1 MQFIDTHTHIY
12 SQEFDSDRLEVCA
25 RAEAVGVDV
34 FCVPNVDCETLP
46 AMLSVCKNRPSCHP
60 MLGLHPTSVNES
72 YRNDL
77 ERLKPWLQTIPFI
90 AIGEIGIDLYWD
102 KTFLVEQQDALA
114 EQIRWAE
121 ESRLPIVVHLRNAF
135 EELKEV
141 FESHAGTLP
150 GGIIHCF
157 SGTISQAEY
166 FLDKGFALGIGG
178 VVTFK
183 NNGDLEAVVKAV
195 PLSSLVLETDAPYL
209 APVPHRGK
217 RNESA
222 YIPLI
227 AEKTAALKN
236 CSVNEVATVTTE
248 TAKRIFN
255 L

>member
-12 SQEFDSDRLEVCA
+12 SKEFDLD
-25 RAEAVGVDV
+25 RAEVFSRSAAVGVGV

-46 AMLSVCKNRPSCHP
+46 DLLSVCERFPSCRP
-60 MLGLHPTSVNES
+60 MLGLHPTSVNEN
-72 YRNDL
+72 YRKAL
-77 ERLKPWLQTIPFI
+77 ETLKPWLGTTPFV
-90 AIGEIGIDLYWD
+90 AIGETGIDLYWD
-102 KTFLVEQQDALA
+102 KTFLVQQQEALSEQM
-114 EQIRWAE
+114 RWAV
-121 ESRLPIVVHLRNAF
+121 ESRLPLVVHLREAF
-135 EELKEV
+135 EALKEV
-141 FESHAGTLP
+141 FESHVGPMP

-157 SGTISQAEY
+157 SGTPLQAEY

-183 NNGDLEAVVKAV
+183 NNGHLDAVVKAT

-227 AEKTAALKN
+227 AEKIAALKN
-236 CSVNEVATVTTE
+236 CSVQEVAAVTTE
-248 TAKRIFN
+248 TAKTIFN